1 MSVIDEI
8 NEKINKL
15 ELNSIENYNENEN
28 EEKFTIEKDSFE
40 ILHDAYIRYN
50 YILENVDFDQEKL
63 FIKNN
68 IKIYIDN
75 FIEYKMD
82 ISLLLTFVENI
93 DYEIE
98 SYFN

>member
-1 MSVIDEI
+1 MDEI
-8 NEKINKL
+8 NEKISKL
-15 ELNSIENYNENEN
+15 ELNSIENHNKNKVQKEH
-28 EEKFTIEKDSFE
+28 KFVIEKDSFE

-50 YILENVDFDQEKL
+50 YILENVDFDKEKL

-68 IKIYIDN
+68 IKIYNDN

-82 ISLLLTFVENI
+82 ISLLLAFVENI
-93 DYEIE
+93 DCEIE